1 MGKMAG
7 PVPERGSY
15 FCASL
20 QAMPHLVLFPL
31 LFLLQSS
38 PAGPARWAFSAD
50 TGPDGRVEV
59 VLTATLEP
67 GWHLYALQLPR
78 EDGPLPTVIRL
89 TSTEGHAGLLK
100 VSEPEPMEEMDPNFA
115 MLVRH
120 HSGEP
125 VFRATI
131 KRTTGEPFTLAGE
144 VEFMLCNDRTCLP
157 PVAVPFSLEIP
168 AASK

>member
-1 MGKMAG
+1 MSPA
-7 PVPERGSY
+7 
-15 FCASL
+15 AL
-20 QAMPHLVLFPL
+20 LPL
-31 LFLLQSS
+31 LLMLQSAPS
-38 PAGPARWAFSAD
+38 GPARWAFSTSA
-50 TGPDGRVEV
+50 GPGSRVEV
-59 VLTATLEP
+59 TLSAVLEP

-89 TSTEGHAGLLK
+89 TPDRHHTGLLE
-100 VSEPEPMEEMDPNFA
+100 VTGPEPVEEMDPNFA

-125 VFRATI
+125 VFHAMTE
-131 KRTTGEPFTLAGE
+131 RTTDAPFTIAGE

-157 PVAVPFSLEIP
+157 PVAVPFSLEVP